1 VSKIEVKEPV
11 IIKNVLSNEDH
22 RELKLIMQNWPLGVE
37 YYQNLGRYHIQ
48 DKIIDEYAEK
58 LIPLA
63 RKIFNSETLK
73 PSYSLFSNYQ
83 TVGANIP
90 NLHRHKDFNANTYT
104 IDLCL
109 YQTEP
114 WALGVSHNGEDK
126 EYILQENEAL
136 FYYGN
141 DQDHWRPEFPNP
153 DSQSVALIF
162 FHYVEPDHWYYVK
175 GPDYQDVIKGDL
187 TEDEWNSGKRL
198 N

>member
-1 VSKIEVKEPV
+1 MSKIEIKEPV
-11 IIKNVLSNEDH
+11 IVKNVFSDKEH
-22 RELKLIMQNWPLGVE
+22 QELKNIMQNWPLDIE
-37 YYQNLGRYHIQ
+37 YYTELGRYHVQHALIE
-48 DKIIDEYAEK
+48 EYAEK

-63 RKIFNSETLK
+63 KKIFNSETLK
-73 PSYSLFSNYQ
+73 PSYSLFSYYK
-83 TVGANIP
+83 TERGNIP
-90 NLHRHKDFNANTYT
+90 NLHRHKDYNANTYT

-114 WALGVSHNGEDK
+114 WALGVSHNGKDE

-153 DSQSVALIF
+153 ESQSVALIF
-162 FHYVEPDHWYYVK
+162 FHYVEPDHWFHAK
-175 GPDYQDVIKGDL
+175 GKDYRAVVEGL
-187 TEDEWNSGKRL
+187 MTEDEWNSGKRL